1 MVHKNLLIMTNVTNN
16 GNLEI
21 VRVPQSRLLKREMAD
36 YAEMT
41 IGIVQKH
48 NHQTSMFNLL
58 YNDLFAKKRYIE
70 ILRLD
75 YGIDSERFKI
85 YRRKSKLKLNISA
98 FKLKLRLLS
107 KDNPDM
113 DLHPLD
119 NAINK
124 HLRYLD
130 RAKNDK
136 ELTQKVAGFMDVV
149 ENNEEVQEIITELNM
164 LEDVMIIQAV
174 LKEFVEAVE
183 KRISLLAKRPSIKTQ
198 TLIRGLATSIEN
210 LHKAIEVAYLLSL
223 SADGD
228 VDPDAADTVDYE
240 TLIGELNELNASYNR
255 SITIRMHNNRRK
267 AEQKEKEK
275 EGGEPTEGKEGNIE
289 NDGADEDYAEEDELE
304 MQAMGLYYDDAM
316 DDELEGELSEELG
329 HNLDGGA
336 DE

>member
-1 MVHKNLLIMTNVTNN
+1 MNNTTNN
-16 GNLEI
+16 GNLQI
-21 VRVPQSRLLKREMAD
+21 IRVPQSRLLKKEMAD

-41 IGIVQKH
+41 MGIVQKH
-48 NHQTSMFNLL
+48 DHQTSMFGAL
-58 YNDLFAKKRYIE
+58 YDKLVAKKRYIE

-149 ENNEEVQEIITELNM
+149 ENNEEVQEIITELDM

-198 TLIRGLATSIEN
+198 ALTRGLATSIEN

-228 VDPDAADTVDYE
+228 ADPDAADTVDYE
-240 TLIGELNELNASYNR
+240 TLIGELNELNTSYNR

-267 AEQKEKEK
+267 AEQKEKE
-275 EGGEPTEGKEGNIE
+275 GGEPTEGEEGNIE
-289 NDGADEDYAEEDELE
+289 NDGADEDYTEDDELE

-329 HNLDGGA
+329 HNLDSGA

>member
-1 MVHKNLLIMTNVTNN
+1 MTNVTNN

-41 IGIVQKH
+41 MGIVQKH
-48 NHQTSMFNLL
+48 DHQTSMFGAL
-58 YNDLFAKKRYIE
+58 YDKLVAKKRYIE

-130 RAKNDK
+130 KAKNDK

-149 ENNEEVQEIITELNM
+149 ETNEDVQAIITKLGL
-164 LEDVMIIQAV
+164 LEDAMTIKSV
-174 LKEFVEAVE
+174 LDNFVEAVE

-198 TLIRGLATSIEN
+198 ALTRGLATSIEN

-223 SADGD
+223 SDDGD
-228 VDPDAADTVDYE
+228 ADPDAADTVDYE
-240 TLIGELNELNASYNR
+240 TLIGELNELNTSYNR

-267 AEQKEKEK
+267 AEQKEKE
-275 EGGEPTEGKEGNIE
+275 GGEPTEGEEGNIE
-289 NDGADEDYAEEDELE
+289 NDGADEDYTEDDELE
-304 MQAMGLYYDDAM
+304 MQAMGLYYDDEL
-316 DDELEGELSEELG
+316 DDELEGELSEEIG
-329 HNLDGGA
+329 HNLDSGA

>member
-1 MVHKNLLIMTNVTNN
+1 MVHNLFNIMNNTTNN

-21 VRVPQSRLLKREMAD
+21 IRVPQSRLLKREMAD

-48 NHQTSMFNLL
+48 DHQTSMFNLL

-130 RAKNDK
+130 KAKNDK

-149 ENNEEVQEIITELNM
+149 ETNEDVQAIITKLGL
-164 LEDVMIIQAV
+164 LEDAMTIKSV
-174 LKEFVEAVE
+174 LDNFVEAVE

-198 TLIRGLATSIEN
+198 ALTRGLATSIEN

-223 SADGD
+223 SADD
-228 VDPDAADTVDYE
+228 DADPDAADTVDYE
-240 TLIGELNELNASYNR
+240 TLIGELNELNTSYNR

-267 AEQKEKEK
+267 AEQKEKE
-275 EGGEPTEGKEGNIE
+275 GGEPTEGEEGNIE
-289 NDGADEDYAEEDELE
+289 NDGADEDYTEEDELE
-304 MQAMGLYYDDAM
+304 MQAMGLYYDD
-316 DDELEGELSEELG
+316 ELEGELGDELD
-329 HNLDGGA
+329 HNLDGEA
-336 DE
+336 DA

>member
-1 MVHKNLLIMTNVTNN
+1 MTNVTNN

-48 NHQTSMFNLL
+48 DHQTSMFNLL

-113 DLHPLD
+113 DLHPLE

-130 RAKNDK
+130 KAKNDK

-149 ENNEEVQEIITELNM
+149 ETNEDVQAIITKLGL
-164 LEDVMIIQAV
+164 LEDAMTIKSV
-174 LKEFVEAVE
+174 LDNFVEAVE

-198 TLIRGLATSIEN
+198 ALTRGLATSIEN

-223 SADGD
+223 SDDGD
-228 VDPDAADTVDYE
+228 ADPDAADTVDYE
-240 TLIGELNELNASYNR
+240 TLIGELNELNTSYNR

-267 AEQKEKEK
+267 AEQKEKE
-275 EGGEPTEGKEGNIE
+275 GGEPTEGEDGNIE
-289 NDGADEDYAEEDELE
+289 NDGADEDYTEEDELE
-304 MQAMGLYYDDAM
+304 MQAMGLYYDD
-316 DDELEGELSEELG
+316 ELEGELGDELD
-329 HNLDGGA
+329 HNLDGEA
-336 DE
+336 DA

>member
-1 MVHKNLLIMTNVTNN
+1 MNNTTNN
-16 GNLEI
+16 GNLQI
-21 VRVPQSRLLKREMAD
+21 IRVPQSRLLKKEMAD

-41 IGIVQKH
+41 MGIVQKH
-48 NHQTSMFNLL
+48 DHQTSMFGAL
-58 YNDLFAKKRYIE
+58 YDKLVAKKRYIE

-149 ENNEEVQEIITELNM
+149 ENNEEVQEIITELDM

-198 TLIRGLATSIEN
+198 ALTRGLATSIEN

-223 SADGD
+223 SDDGD
-228 VDPDAADTVDYE
+228 ADPDAADTVDYE
-240 TLIGELNELNASYNR
+240 TLIGELNELNTSYNR

-267 AEQKEKEK
+267 AEQKEKE
-275 EGGEPTEGKEGNIE
+275 GGEPTEGEDGNIE
-289 NDGADEDYAEEDELE
+289 NDGADEDYTEEDELE

-316 DDELEGELSEELG
+316 DDELEGELSDELG
-329 HNLDGGA
+329 HNLDGEA
-336 DE
+336 DA

>member
-1 MVHKNLLIMTNVTNN
+1 MVHNLFNIMNNTTNN

-48 NHQTSMFNLL
+48 DHQTSMFGAL
-58 YNDLFAKKRYIE
+58 YDKLVAKKRYIE

-113 DLHPLD
+113 DLHPLE

-130 RAKNDK
+130 KAKNDK

-149 ENNEEVQEIITELNM
+149 ETNEDVQAIITKLGL
-164 LEDVMIIQAV
+164 LEDAMTIKSV
-174 LKEFVEAVE
+174 LDNFVEAVE

-198 TLIRGLATSIEN
+198 ALTRGLATSIEN

-223 SADGD
+223 SDDGD
-228 VDPDAADTVDYE
+228 ADPDAADTVDYE
-240 TLIGELNELNASYNR
+240 TLIGELNELNTSYNR

-267 AEQKEKEK
+267 AEQKEKE
-275 EGGEPTEGKEGNIE
+275 GGEPTEGEEGNIE
-289 NDGADEDYAEEDELE
+289 NDGADEDYTEEDELE
-304 MQAMGLYYDDAM
+304 MQAMGLYYDD
-316 DDELEGELSEELG
+316 ELEGELGDELD
-329 HNLDGGA
+329 HNLDGEA
-336 DE
+336 DA

>member
-1 MVHKNLLIMTNVTNN
+1 MVHNLFNIMNNTTNN

-21 VRVPQSRLLKREMAD
+21 IRVPQSRLLKREMAD

-48 NHQTSMFNLL
+48 DHQTSMFNLL

-149 ENNEEVQEIITELNM
+149 ENNEEVQEIITELDM

-198 TLIRGLATSIEN
+198 ALTRGLATSIEN

-267 AEQKEKEK
+267 AEQKEKE
-275 EGGEPTEGKEGNIE
+275 GGEPTEGEEGNIE

>member
-1 MVHKNLLIMTNVTNN
+1 MVHNLFNIMNNTTNN

-48 NHQTSMFNLL
+48 DHQTSMFNLL

-130 RAKNDK
+130 KAKNDK

-149 ENNEEVQEIITELNM
+149 ETNEDVQAIITKLGL
-164 LEDVMIIQAV
+164 LEDAMTIKSV
-174 LKEFVEAVE
+174 LDNFVEAVE

-198 TLIRGLATSIEN
+198 ALTRGLATSIEN

-223 SADGD
+223 SDDGD
-228 VDPDAADTVDYE
+228 ADPDAADTVDYE
-240 TLIGELNELNASYNR
+240 TLIGELNELNTSYNR

-267 AEQKEKEK
+267 AEQKEKE
-275 EGGEPTEGKEGNIE
+275 GGEPTEGEDGNIE
-289 NDGADEDYAEEDELE
+289 NDGADEDYTEEDELE
-304 MQAMGLYYDDAM
+304 MQAMGLYYDDELGN
-316 DDELEGELSEELG
+316 ELEGELGDELD
-329 HNLDGGA
+329 HNLDGEA
-336 DE
+336 DA

>member
-1 MVHKNLLIMTNVTNN
+1 MTNVTNN

-21 VRVPQSRLLKREMAD
+21 IRVPQSRLLKREMAD

-48 NHQTSMFNLL
+48 DYENSMFNLL
-58 YNDLFAKKRYIE
+58 FENLKAKKRYIE

-107 KDNPDM
+107 KENQDM
-113 DLHPLD
+113 NLHPLD

-130 RAKNDK
+130 KVNNDK
-136 ELTQKVAGFMDVV
+136 ELTQKVAGFFDVMRS
-149 ENNEEVQEIITELNM
+149 NEEVQAIITELGM

-183 KRISLLAKRPSIKTQ
+183 KRISLLAKRPNIKTQ
-198 TLIRGLATSIEN
+198 ALTRGLATSIEN

-223 SADGD
+223 STDGD
-228 VDPDAADTVDYE
+228 ADPETADTVEYE
-240 TLIGELNELNASYNR
+240 ELIGELNELSTSYNR
-255 SITIRMHNNRRK
+255 SINIRMHNNRRK
-267 AEQKEKEK
+267 AEQKKKEM
-275 EGGEPTEGKEGNIE
+275 EGGEGSEGDTEYEG
-289 NDGADEDYAEEDELE
+289 DGAEDDYTEEDELE
-304 MQAMGLYYDDAM
+304 MQTMGLYYDDEL
-316 DDELEGELSEELG
+316 DDELEGELSDELN
-329 HNLDGGA
+329 HSLNHDV
-336 DE
+336 DD

>member
-1 MVHKNLLIMTNVTNN
+1 MNNTTNN
-16 GNLEI
+16 GNLQI
-21 VRVPQSRLLKREMAD
+21 IRVPQSRLLKKEMAD

-41 IGIVQKH
+41 MGIVQKH

-149 ENNEEVQEIITELNM
+149 ENNEEVQEIITELDM

-198 TLIRGLATSIEN
+198 ALTRGLATSIEN

-240 TLIGELNELNASYNR
+240 TLIGELNELNTSYNR

-267 AEQKEKEK
+267 AEQKEKEA
-275 EGGEPTEGKEGNIE
+275 EGGEPGEGAEGNIE
-289 NDGADEDYAEEDELE
+289 NDGADEDYTEEDELE
-304 MQAMGLYYDDAM
+304 MQAMGLYYDDELN
-316 DDELEGELSEELG
+316 DELEGELSDELD
-329 HNLDGGA
+329 HNLDGEL
-336 DE
+336 DV

>member
-1 MVHKNLLIMTNVTNN
+1 MNNTTNN
-16 GNLEI
+16 GNLQI
-21 VRVPQSRLLKREMAD
+21 IRVPQSRLLKKEMAD

-41 IGIVQKH
+41 MGIVQKH
-48 NHQTSMFNLL
+48 DHQTSMFGAL
-58 YNDLFAKKRYIE
+58 YDKLVAKKRYIE

-124 HLRYLD
+124 HLRYLN

-149 ENNEEVQEIITELNM
+149 ENNEEVQEIITELDM

-198 TLIRGLATSIEN
+198 ALTRGLATSIEN

-223 SADGD
+223 SDDGD
-228 VDPDAADTVDYE
+228 ADPDAADTVDYE

-267 AEQKEKEK
+267 AEQKEKE
-275 EGGEPTEGKEGNIE
+275 GGEPTEGEEGNIE
-289 NDGADEDYAEEDELE
+289 NDGADEDYTEDDELE

-329 HNLDGGA
+329 HNLDSGA